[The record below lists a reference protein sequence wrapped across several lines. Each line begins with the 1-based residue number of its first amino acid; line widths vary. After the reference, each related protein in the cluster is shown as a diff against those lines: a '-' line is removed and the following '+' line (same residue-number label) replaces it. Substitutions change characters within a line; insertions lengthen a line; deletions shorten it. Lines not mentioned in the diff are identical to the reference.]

1 MVASKVAIVAA
12 GSPSYFRAAPRYD
25 ALHTQRILREDDFDQ
40 SFVHQVLDKLGP
52 QRKLACAVKRECGSI
67 YIRIYICVLNRVETH
82 TS

>member
-12 GSPSYFRAAPRYD
+12 GSPSYFRA